1 MKGKLTVSPKI
12 FLVDILLAPMMF
24 ATGSFLRL
32 LLGKEVAEI
41 DSMKMS
47 EHVLTRLHSF
57 GEKKKM

>member
-32 LLGKEVAEI
+32 LLGEEVAEI

-47 EHVLTRLHSF
+47 EHVLTTLHSF
-57 GEKKKM
+57 REKKM